1 MYMYIYI
8 YAIYIYVLYIYIF
21 DLPFF
26 VWEISSPND
35 SPWSSGRRR
44 HRPQAAGP
52 EAQFELSEPLGL
64 QE

>member
-1 MYMYIYI
+1 MYMY
-8 YAIYIYVLYIYIF
+8 YIYIF